1 MVRSIHFFF
10 ASIKRVH
17 QQYRNF
23 FESEEED
30 RELPETSDEDTPQ
43 IPPSETAIR
52 FYFELT
58 YQLANEDITKIERL
72 NEMNMYLCLHT
83 ASLLKDRAIKQQ
95 MELKKLEAKN
105 KQR

>member
-1 MVRSIHFFF
+1 MVWSINFFF

-30 RELPETSDEDTPQ
+30 RKDDESDDEDTPSMA
-43 IPPSETAIR
+43 PSESAIR

-58 YQLANEDITKIERL
+58 YQLANEDLTKFDRL
-72 NEMNMYLCLHT
+72 NEQNMYLCLHT

-95 MELKKLEAKN
+95 NEMKKLEAKN
-105 KQR
+105 KPK